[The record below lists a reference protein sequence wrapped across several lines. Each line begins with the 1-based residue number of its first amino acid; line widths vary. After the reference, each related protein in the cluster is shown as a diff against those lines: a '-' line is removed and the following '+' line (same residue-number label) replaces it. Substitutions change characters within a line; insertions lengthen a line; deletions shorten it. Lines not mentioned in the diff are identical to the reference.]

1 MANGLGGGVIPGP
14 FAHSQ
19 VAHQTYMLSQ
29 PSLHPSRISL
39 TDACQRGRTEPLP

>member
-19 VAHQTYMLSQ
+19 VAHQTEMLSQ
-29 PSLHPSRISL
+29 PSLDPSVRISR
-39 TDACQRGRTEPLP
+39 TDACSGGARG